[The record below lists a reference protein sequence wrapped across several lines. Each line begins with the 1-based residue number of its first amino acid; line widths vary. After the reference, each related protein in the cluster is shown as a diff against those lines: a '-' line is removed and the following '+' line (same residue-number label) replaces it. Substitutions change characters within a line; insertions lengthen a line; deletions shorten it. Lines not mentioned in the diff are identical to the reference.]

1 MNRYIQV
8 LVVLLLS
15 IKMNAQE
22 INATVTINSDN
33 VAAGSNK
40 QVYQT
45 LQRSLTEYIN
55 QKKWTDNNFKQQERI
70 QCAFTLTILDQPASN
85 QFVGNIQIQSTR
97 PVYNS
102 SYLTPIFNFKDN
114 DFSFQYTEFEILQY
128 NKNNFE
134 SNLVS
139 IVTFYVYTI
148 LGMDADSFT
157 NKGGTIYYR
166 QAEDVVNQAQ
176 QGNSI
181 GWSQTDRGPTRFR
194 LMYDILSGGYDN
206 YRTALYNY
214 HRNGLDI
221 MSDDKQDAKENIGES
236 IQLLREIYN
245 RRPNSLLVRTFMDS
259 KADEIVEIFS
269 DGPRFDAD
277 KLKVDLVKMSPLNM
291 SKWDKIQ

>member
-8 LVVLLLS
+8 LVVLLFSMQLT
-15 IKMNAQE
+15 AQE

-33 VAAGSNK
+33 VSGSNK

-45 LQRSLTEYIN
+45 LERSLTEYIN
-55 QKKWTDNNFKQQERI
+55 QKKWTENNFKIQERI
-70 QCAFTLTILDQPASN
+70 QCAFTLTILDQPSSN
-85 QFVGNIQIQSTR
+85 EFVGNIQIQSTR
-97 PVYNS
+97 PIYNT
-102 SYLTPIFNFKDN
+102 SYLTPIFNFKDD

-139 IVTFYVYTI
+139 IVTFYVYSI

-157 NKGGTIYYR
+157 NKGGTEYYK
-166 QAEDVVNQAQ
+166 QAEGVVNQAQ
-176 QGNSI
+176 QSSYI

-194 LMYDILSGGYDN
+194 LINDILSGAYDN
-206 YRTALYNY
+206 YRTSLYNY

-221 MSDDKQDAKENIGES
+221 MSDDKKDAKDNISET
-236 IQLLREIYN
+236 IQLLRDIYN

-269 DGPRFDAD
+269 DGPRFNAD
-277 KLKVDLVKMSPLNM
+277 KLKESLIKMSPVNM

>member
-1 MNRYIQV
+1 MNRYFQV
-8 LVVLLLS
+8 LVLLLCS
-15 IKMNAQE
+15 LQITAQE
-22 INATVTINSDN
+22 INATVVINSDN

-40 QVYQT
+40 QVYET
-45 LQRSLTEYIN
+45 LERSIKEYIN
-55 QKKWTDNNFKQQERI
+55 QKKWTNNNFKQQERI
-70 QCAFTLTILDQPASN
+70 QCAFVLTILDQPSSN
-85 QFVGNIQIQSTR
+85 QFVGNIQVKSAR

-114 DFSFQYTEFEILQY
+114 DFSFQYTEFEILQF

-139 IVTFYVYTI
+139 IITFYVYTI

-157 NKGGTIYYR
+157 SKGGTKYYR
-166 QAEDVVNQAQ
+166 QAEDVINQAQ
-176 QGNSI
+176 QGNYI
-181 GWSQTDRGPTRFR
+181 GWSQTDRGLTRFR

-214 HRNGLDI
+214 HRKGLDI
-221 MSDDKQDAKENIGES
+221 MNDDKQDAKENIAEAVQS
-236 IQLLREIYN
+236 LREIYN

-277 KLKVDLVKMSPLNM
+277 KLKEDLVKMSPLNM
-291 SKWDKIQ
+291 SKWDQIQ